1 MCVDTII
8 KQLEGVLLLFEKYR
22 NEGFASSIG
31 VAKSIALGIDVEPI
45 FQKKTVM
52 FLGKNNLM
60 KVMKME

>member
-1 MCVDTII
+1 MISSNLVI

-45 FQKKTVM
+45 FQKKLSC
-52 FLGKNNLM
+52 F
-60 KVMKME
+60 

>member
-8 KQLEGVLLLFEKYR
+8 KQLEGVLLFFEKYR

-45 FQKKTVM
+45 FQKKNCHV
-52 FLGKNNLM
+52 FRK
-60 KVMKME
+60 K

>member
-8 KQLEGVLLLFEKYR
+8 KQLEGVLLFFEKYR

-60 KVMKME
+60 KVMRME